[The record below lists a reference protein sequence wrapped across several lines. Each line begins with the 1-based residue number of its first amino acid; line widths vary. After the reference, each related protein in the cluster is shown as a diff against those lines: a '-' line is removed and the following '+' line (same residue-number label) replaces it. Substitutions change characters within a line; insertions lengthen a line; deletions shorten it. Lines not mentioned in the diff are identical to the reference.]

1 MLRLEI
7 WFLSGIWYYVANWLE
22 KLVVICLV
30 RFHIQSNCHCNQL
43 YDGTSSWWLQG
54 CIFLFFAY
62 YVWKVRFWFQRH
74 TGSEGKKALSTCR
87 LLKSCLTCLCRE
99 WDLSS
104 TVEKDAE
111 NQILLYF
118 VVCIV
123 TEHIIVGRSG
133 KACLP
138 GISKIAV
145 IDYFCCIRISYRHY
159 ESVLT

>member
-1 MLRLEI
+1 MSDVFMQRVG
-7 WFLSGIWYYVANWLE
+7 F
-22 KLVVICLV
+22 VI
-30 RFHIQSNCHCNQL
+30 SN
-43 YDGTSSWWLQG
+43 DT
-54 CIFLFFAY
+54 IA
-62 YVWKVRFWFQRH
+62 
-74 TGSEGKKALSTCR
+74 
-87 LLKSCLTCLCRE
+87 
-99 WDLSS
+99 S

-118 VVCIV
+118 VICIV

-145 IDYFCCIRISYRHY
+145 IDCFCCIRISCRHY